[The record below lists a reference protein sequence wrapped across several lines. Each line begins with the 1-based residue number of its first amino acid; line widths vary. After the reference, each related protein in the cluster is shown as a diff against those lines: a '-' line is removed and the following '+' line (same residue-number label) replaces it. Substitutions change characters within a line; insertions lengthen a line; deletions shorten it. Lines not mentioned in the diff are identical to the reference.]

1 MQWVYGGPSV
11 CVDRQLCSICY
22 IIILSI
28 LSASASPSSAVS
40 PALASEQATVASKP
54 LRLSM
59 NDALGLFIRQ
69 NLDVLIAKYGI
80 EYTKGQEVT
89 ARLFPNPLFRSGH
102 SVPIRKGGPCPIAGN
117 CLPKS
122 LSCSS

>member
-1 MQWVYGGPSV
+1 MSMHRLSDP
-11 CVDRQLCSICY
+11 ICY
-22 IIILSI
+22 IIILI
-28 LSASASPSSAVS
+28 ALSVFASPSSAVS
-40 PALASEQATVASKP
+40 PALASEQATVESKP

-89 ARLFPNPLFRSGH
+89 ARLFPNPLLS
-102 SVPIRKGGPCPIAGN
+102 IR
-117 CLPKS
+117 
-122 LSCSS
+122 